1 MQNIS
6 LFQDAFIKMHND
18 LLLSGFE
25 CIQSEYPEVIYDDY
39 LKNKTSVRYVRKGH
53 FIPEIELKLAKDEL
67 DDYQIRTRKKLP
79 LTGLDLYFSSI
90 EMNIAFKEELLRS
103 EKDMDDAKHLRI
115 IYSDVLDENEITKIK
130 AYLDD
135 IRTVPAVKVKSI

>member
-1 MQNIS
+1 
-6 LFQDAFIKMHND
+6 MHND

-67 DDYQIRTRKKLP
+67 DDYQIRKRKKLP